1 MNKRI
6 LGVGVSI
13 IFFTTVAYAQQVILG
28 ANNYVEYQ
36 VGTLPLVISV
46 SHGGNLEP
54 SSIPIRMCNN
64 PVYATD
70 AFTLET
76 ALEIKNSLFAKTGY
90 YPHLIISHLKRN
102 RLDPNRSL
110 SEGACGNSEA
120 EAAWNEFHSFITVA
134 RNSANQ
140 QYNSKTFFVDLHG
153 HGNPIQR
160 IELGYLLY
168 DNELD
173 LADNL
178 LNTNQY
184 INYSSIKNLANS
196 NLNNYTHAQLL
207 RGPKSF
213 GTLLANHNFPSVPSQ
228 NIPSPGTTTNYFSG
242 GYITANHTC
251 YSSGIDI
258 NGLQVELNYTGVRD
272 SPSNRR
278 NFASVFS
285 EVIIEYMNIHFNMTW
300 NYGIT
305 VSADQIS
312 LQALPE
318 FYPNPVK
325 RGEFIYFDYVADNTC
340 TYYIYNLLGQH
351 VKMGRLSKWENTI
364 DTKDLNSGIYLIQ
377 TPATQSNVM
386 RVKKMTVQ

>member
-1 MNKRI
+1 
-6 LGVGVSI
+6 
-13 IFFTTVAYAQQVILG
+13 
-28 ANNYVEYQ
+28 
-36 VGTLPLVISV
+36 
-46 SHGGNLEP
+46 
-54 SSIPIRMCNN
+54 
-64 PVYATD
+64 
-70 AFTLET
+70 
-76 ALEIKNSLFAKTGY
+76 
-90 YPHLIISHLKRN
+90 
-102 RLDPNRSL
+102 
-110 SEGACGNSEA
+110 
-120 EAAWNEFHSFITVA
+120 
-134 RNSANQ
+134 
-140 QYNSKTFFVDLHG
+140 
-153 HGNPIQR
+153 
-160 IELGYLLY
+160 
-168 DNELD
+168 
-173 LADNL
+173 
-178 LNTNQY
+178 
-184 INYSSIKNLANS
+184 
-196 NLNNYTHAQLL
+196 L